1 MRELS
6 KKFMDDLV
14 EPEGILH
21 PILTQLQKDQTLM
34 LAIRDGFINIYYRG
48 GSILKIQEQNGPS
61 YSSFFDNRYNKSGR
75 EMPITPPSIKNQ
87 DDAKDWVT
95 SFLVL
100 KNIMD
105 DFLSTYSKDEREYQ
119 QLVAREN
126 NCSSI
131 SNESDYFISD
141 IEVSESTSGARFDML
156 AIKWQTTKRRSGNNC
171 RIAFIEMKYGDGSLG
186 GKAGLL
192 KHLKDMD
199 LLITNKVSY
208 FNMLH
213 VIENQ
218 FNQLDQLGLLNFNKG
233 QGFSKVTLDTNE
245 KPEVIF
251 ILANHNPRATL
262 LKTILNTP
270 EVAAYGESQHFDL
283 KFFVASF
290 AGYGLHAKCM
300 HTLTE
305 FQKFLP

>member
-6 KKFMDDLV
+6 KKFMDDLLK
-14 EPEGILH
+14 PDGILH
-21 PILTQLQKDQTLM
+21 PILLRLSKDQTLM

-48 GSILKIQEQNGPS
+48 GSILRITEQNGPS
-61 YSSFFDNRYNKSGR
+61 YSSFFDDRYNKSGLK
-75 EMPITPPSIKNQ
+75 MPILPASINIQ

-95 SFLVL
+95 SFLDL

-105 DFLSTYSKDEREYQ
+105 DFFSTYSKDEREFQ

-141 IEVSESTSGARFDML
+141 IEVSESTSGARFDMV
-156 AIKWQTTKRRSGNNC
+156 AIKWQTTKRRSGHNC
-171 RIAFIEMKYGDGSLG
+171 RIAFIEMKYGDGALG

-199 LLITNKVSY
+199 SLITNKASY
-208 FNMLH
+208 TNLLH
-213 VIENQ
+213 AIENQ
-218 FNQLDQLGLLNFNKG
+218 FNQLDQLGLLKFNKG
-233 QGFSKVTLDTNE
+233 QGFSKVTLDPNE

-251 ILANHNPRATL
+251 IIANHNPRATA

-270 EVAAYGESQHFDL
+270 EIAAYGESQHFDL
-283 KFFVASF
+283 KFFVSSF
-290 AGYGLHAKCM
+290 AGYGMHAKCM
-300 HTLTE
+300 LDLAE
-305 FQKFLP
+305 FRRLL